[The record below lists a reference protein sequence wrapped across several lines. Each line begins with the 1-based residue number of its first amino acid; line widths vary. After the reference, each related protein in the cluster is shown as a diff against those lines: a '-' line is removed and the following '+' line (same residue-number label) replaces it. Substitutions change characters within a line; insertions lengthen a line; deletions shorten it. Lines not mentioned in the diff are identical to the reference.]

1 MATQLG
7 PRRVIA
13 LLLGAV
19 CVVSVTALGPA
30 DASVA
35 STAPSALT
43 VTTSVPVRTARV
55 FTSAA
60 AAYGTRHSRSVRNLQ
75 TMLIRKKY
83 ATAGLRRSGATGSY
97 LSQTRASVARLQV
110 RLGYTGA
117 NADGIIGPT
126 TAARLGLTWVAASAS
141 APTQVVQTVPASGL
155 YPINP
160 LPPSVAVPP
169 LSATQLKTVLEQ
181 AGFVEPAIRVAWAI
195 AMRESRGYPA
205 VVGPANSNGTHDYGL
220 FQFNDVHRATTD
232 FTRIYDPIYNAQ
244 AAFRV
249 SNGGLD
255 FGAWA
260 IGDTGW
266 AGQLHKSAP
275 EVWTRLQN
283 EMLAWRVKYPAP

>member
-7 PRRVIA
+7 PRRAIA

-19 CVVSVTALGPA
+19 CVVSGTALGPA
-30 DASVA
+30 DASV
-35 STAPSALT
+35 SVQAPAALA
-43 VTTSVPVRTARV
+43 VTTSVPAKTARV
-55 FTSAA
+55 FTATAA
-60 AAYGTRHSRSVRNLQ
+60 VYGTRHSRSVRNLQ
-75 TMLIRKKY
+75 TLLIRKKF

-97 LSQTRASVARLQV
+97 LKHTRASVARLQV

-126 TAARLGLTWVAASAS
+126 SAAQLGLTWVGSS
-141 APTQVVQTVPASGL
+141 VNAPVQVVQATPSGGL
-155 YPINP
+155 YPIS
-160 LPPSVAVPP
+160 PPIPGVAVPP
-169 LSATQLKTVLEQ
+169 LSATQLRSVLEQ
-181 AGFVEPAIRVAWAI
+181 VGFREPEIRVAWAI
-195 AMRESRGYPA
+195 VMRESRGYPA
-205 VVGPANSNGTHDYGL
+205 IVGPPNSNGTRDYGL

-232 FTRIYDPIYNAQ
+232 FTNIYNPTYNAQ
-244 AAFRV
+244 VAYRM

-275 EVWTRLQN
+275 EVWTRFQN
-283 EMLAWRVKYPAP
+283 EMLAWKAKYPAP